1 MGKRQKGRE
10 RINERNIDSVIE
22 ALFYSSSCN
31 IISTVLTSC
40 QGLRLVDN
48 CVHFSHGAHSKGL
61 LFSISTTLLSREYRR
76 SHAQRTGADT
86 NTHIC
91 SCCIMLPHTLTAMET
106 IKFPRMWVCI
116 QNRLIHDTHTNST
129 TGSK

>member
-1 MGKRQKGRE
+1 MPQKKRFRVSKIGIVLKPKSYVCGSTGKRQRGKE
-10 RINERNIDSVIE
+10 RINERDTDSVIE

-76 SHAQRTGADT
+76 SHARRTGADT
-86 NTHIC
+86 NTHTFAPIALC
-91 SCCIMLPHTLTAMET
+91 FHT
-106 IKFPRMWVCI
+106 
-116 QNRLIHDTHTNST
+116 H
-129 TGSK
+129 